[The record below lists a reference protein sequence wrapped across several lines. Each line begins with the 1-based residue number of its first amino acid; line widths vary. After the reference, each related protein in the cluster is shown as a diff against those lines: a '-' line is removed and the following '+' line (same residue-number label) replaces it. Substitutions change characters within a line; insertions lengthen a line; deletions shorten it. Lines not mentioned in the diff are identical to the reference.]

1 MRGCVGVGACGCGW
15 ARGGHRVRGRALE
28 CVWAW
33 GGRGVCWVCRT
44 GSSCV
49 PALPHR
55 LHHSANG
62 ALGTST
68 YFDLRRRLVFL
79 LVDPRTSTSSGFASL
94 THLPLL
100 RGRLSICRMHPLRPK
115 LELQNGRKKP
125 SPMQGKALYLPDE
138 SASSRDNSVCFAGAV
153 CISASP
159 AFAIVASVCSAGLV
173 CIKES
178 ESKPD
183 PASRFGH
190 PTGS

>member
-1 MRGCVGVGACGCGW
+1 MPA
-15 ARGGHRVRGRALE
+15 GGE
-28 CVWAW
+28 W
-33 GGRGVCWVCRT
+33 GSW
-44 GSSCV
+44 SS
-49 PALPHR
+49 PKLR
-55 LHHSANG
+55 LHPAASG
-62 ALGTST
+62 ALGAAPN
-68 YFDLRRRLVFL
+68 FARRRRVGLS
-79 LVDPRTSTSSGFASL
+79 VDLRTSTSSGFASL

-115 LELQNGRKKP
+115 LELQDGRKKP
-125 SPMQGKALYLPDE
+125 SPMQGKAFNLPDE

>member
-1 MRGCVGVGACGCGW
+1 MCLGVG
-15 ARGGHRVRGRALE
+15 RT
-28 CVWAW
+28 W
-33 GGRGVCWVCRT
+33 GVRGVCWVCKT

-62 ALGTST
+62 ALGISP

-190 PTGS
+190 PPGS

>member
-1 MRGCVGVGACGCGW
+1 MCGGGCVWVWLGVG
-15 ARGGHRVRGRALE
+15 RT
-28 CVWAW
+28 W
-33 GGRGVCWVCRT
+33 GVRGVCWVCKT

-62 ALGTST
+62 ALGIST

-100 RGRLSICRMHPLRPK
+100 RGRLSICRMSPLRRGT
-115 LELQNGRKKP
+115 QN
-125 SPMQGKALYLPDE
+125 
-138 SASSRDNSVCFAGAV
+138 SSIIGCCCFRSVCFAGAV

-190 PTGS
+190 PTGSASTASSGRCSRPIFRSSGQTYRRRAVFPP